1 MPGPKCSPK
10 VAAAADHMVKKP
22 NLTAKDAMHLAGF
35 SPYECECRK
44 LQKRVN
50 QKKLRVL
57 KASKELVM
65 VPKEKRVR
73 IKVNTVHKNIFMFY
87 GNRMPL
93 VFDPMLIFPS
103 GSPRVSLAAA
113 YLIINPYLS
122 VEHSMRSAGFIN
134 EEYTSR
140 KKQSNVSMKKIR
152 LLKAFSKL
160 QLHIPKLDFPNP
172 LLGYKTMVRYT

>member
-10 VAAAADHMVKKP
+10 VAAAADQMVKKP

-65 VPKEKRVR
+65 VPKEK
-73 IKVNTVHKNIFMFY
+73 
-87 GNRMPL
+87 
-93 VFDPMLIFPS
+93 
-103 GSPRVSLAAA
+103 
-113 YLIINPYLS
+113 
-122 VEHSMRSAGFIN
+122 
-134 EEYTSR
+134 
-140 KKQSNVSMKKIR
+140 KQSNVSMKKIR